1 MNVKVE
7 TNKITVNDNGQQY
20 IFALNDI
27 LSLSTLIADNS
38 RQSQITKMLAW
49 QLANNDFEIG
59 KEFDLKENIGKL
71 YLKVFKGRKNDTS
84 NY

>member
-1 MNVKVE
+1 MKVKVNIE
-7 TNKITVNDNGQQY
+7 QIVVNDNGKEY
-20 IFALNDI
+20 IFSLNDI

-59 KEFDLKENIGKL
+59 KEFNLRENIGKI
-71 YLKVFKGRKNDTS
+71 YLKVFKGSKNDTS
-84 NY
+84 NN

>member
-1 MNVKVE
+1 MKVKVNIE
-7 TNKITVNDNGQQY
+7 EIVVDDNGQEY
-20 IFALNDI
+20 IFSLNDI